1 MFGNIWKKTTFLW
14 VAYQLDWSLNYLL
27 QRFTFSMTIR
37 DRSNGG
43 VDKRICFS
51 FIFFGWKPILAR
63 CTKCVREKTEG
74 RSDGWLGG
82 DSATTTATGVG
93 PRTRRCCCHV
103 LTPCALWPCYGCVSI
118 LAVRLQSPWRACW
131 CSDRKEDGYG
141 DRRPTP
147 RWTLTPRPGKGVQ

>member
-37 DRSNGG
+37 DRCNGR
-43 VDKRICFS
+43 VEKRICYS
-51 FIFFGWKPILAR
+51 FIFLDGNQFWLA
-63 CTKCVREKTEG
+63 VPNAWENKTEG
-74 RSDGWLGG
+74 RSDGWLRG

-131 CSDRKEDGYG
+131 CSDRKEDGWEACLCLRTGIG
-141 DRRPTP
+141 DLRRDEP
-147 RWTLTPRPGKGVQ
+147 